1 MANSSV
7 TFSSRGTR
15 IFHGKA
21 FGAIPVCRFVSR
33 ALVADVSLHGG
44 QVTLCTTASVP
55 CGVSPATFADGD
67 DMDYHRSGIAAV
79 ECDGST
85 LSAATIGDYVKSTA
99 TGTACV
105 EGTPGTP
112 TAFTAGVQLSYDATT
127 HIADIELSF

>member
-21 FGAIPVCRFVSR
+21 FGAIPVCRFVTR
-33 ALVADVSLHGG
+33 ALVGDVTLHGG
-44 QVTLCTTASVP
+44 QVTLGTGSSVP

-85 LSAATIGDYVKSTA
+85 LSAATIGDYVRCGASGYA
-99 TGTACV
+99 AV
-105 EGTPGTP
+105 ETTPGTP

>member
-15 IFHGKA
+15 IFHGKT
-21 FGAIPVCRFVSR
+21 FGAIPICRFVTR
-33 ALVADVSLHGG
+33 ALVADVALHGG
-44 QVTLCTTASVP
+44 QITLCTAASVP

-85 LSAATIGDYVKSTA
+85 LSAATIGDYVRCGA
-99 TGTACV
+99 NGLAAV
-105 EGTPGTP
+105 EATPGTP

>member
-1 MANSSV
+1 MSNSSA

-15 IFHGKA
+15 TFHGKA
-21 FGAIPVCRFVSR
+21 FGAIPACRFVNR
-33 ALVADVSLHGG
+33 ALVADVTAHGG
-44 QVTLCTTASVP
+44 QLTLSTSVSVP
-55 CGVSPATFADGD
+55 CGVSPATYADGD

-85 LSAATIGDYVKSTA
+85 LSAATIGDYVRCTA
-99 TGTACV
+99 SGMASV
-105 EGTPGTP
+105 EATPGTP